1 MGAGTFKTRW
11 REGFIRWER
20 AWWCPAHKT
29 YWYDDGVCRVCGA
42 RASLSLSQKMQF
54 QMMIRR
60 SEKEDA

>member
-42 RASLSLSQKMQF
+42 RGEPEPVPKNAVPDDDQK
-54 QMMIRR
+54 
-60 SEKEDA
+60 K